1 MVTRNCN
8 CEIENNNN
16 DAVDLL
22 DKGPDNQQDLD
33 LDLEFGRT
41 SMPIGQA
48 DLLQTG
54 SVIPLPGNTLGNVQL
69 VWANHTIAEG
79 TLMIYEGKLA
89 IKINSEQT
97 SELASVN

>member
-8 CEIENNNN
+8 CELENKNGNSC
-16 DAVDLL
+16 DLL
-22 DKGPDNQQDLD
+22 RNVPTDQQDLD

-41 SMPIGQA
+41 SMPADQA
-48 DLLQTG
+48 NLLQTG

-89 IKINSEQT
+89 IKINSET
-97 SELASVN
+97 TKDLAAVN